1 MTNLCWGSG
10 VGENRLKCGSVGWW
24 IILLCWKLA
33 WFGNRWRW
41 YFVICDFYKF
51 WQFDISCS
59 RNPRPHSLN
68 RTKPKPVASPPF
80 AFKTCLRTFLSKR
93 DLLREKKAVKVG
105 QYQRITAQD
114 CSILNGNAI
123 HKKKIM
129 HKFWYFLQKTCGAG
143 GRGWEPQSNFQ
154 WKRKHWPRSFI
165 HNKNPLKADLKF
177 YRCLLQNTLAQS
189 FSCNSGHLQC
199 IISWQ
204 LEAAPG
210 RRG

>member
-1 MTNLCWGSG
+1 MFPFETFNWFWKSYFPSFCVPLKKSRK
-10 VGENRLKCGSVGWW
+10 ENSANRGRYLDSYRRKKIDDKSVLRERCGGKPPKMCSVGWW

-93 DLLREKKAVKVG
+93 DLLREKK
-105 QYQRITAQD
+105 Q
-114 CSILNGNAI
+114 
-123 HKKKIM
+123 
-129 HKFWYFLQKTCGAG
+129 
-143 GRGWEPQSNFQ
+143 
-154 WKRKHWPRSFI
+154 
-165 HNKNPLKADLKF
+165 
-177 YRCLLQNTLAQS
+177 
-189 FSCNSGHLQC
+189 
-199 IISWQ
+199 
-204 LEAAPG
+204 
-210 RRG
+210 